1 MRDYEVLFIL
11 PPQVEDEAQDAVIKR
26 FSDVITGGG
35 GEVVNIDKWGK
46 RRLAYEIKD
55 LNEGIYVLMNY
66 KAPKETSQELDRLMK
81 ISDDIVRHLI
91 VLKGA

>member
-26 FSDVITGGG
+26 FSDVIMGGG